1 MTYTVLRLLLI
12 AVPLVILLLLRVPWW
27 LSAIIAA
34 VIGLCLSYLL
44 LGSSRDKVSS
54 EIYAAR
60 TRKAAVPADDEAE
73 DSVVDAVQ
81 ADGTASNRSA
91 APSAAP
97 SDAAQSDVAQSGRS
111 EGERESEEESI
122 RESRDSG

>member
-12 AVPLVILLLLRVPWW
+12 AVPLVILLVLRVPWW

-34 VIGLCLSYLL
+34 VVGLCLSYLL
-44 LGSSRDKVSS
+44 LGSSRDKVSA

-60 TRKAAVPADDEAE
+60 KRKAAVPADDDAE
-73 DSVVDAVQ
+73 DSMV
-81 ADGTASNRSA
+81 
-91 APSAAP
+91 
-97 SDAAQSDVAQSGRS
+97 DAAQTDSAGSATAVSS
-111 EGERESEEESI
+111 EAEREAKEESI

>member
-1 MTYTVLRLLLI
+1 MKSLPPWVTYTVLRLLLI
-12 AVPLVILLLLRVPWW
+12 AVPLVILLLLQVPWW

-34 VIGLCLSYLL
+34 VVGLCLSYLL

-73 DSVVDAVQ
+73 DSVVDA
-81 ADGTASNRSA
+81 ASQQP
-91 APSAAP
+91 APP
-97 SDAAQSDVAQSGRS
+97 VTRS
-111 EGERESEEESI
+111 EAERESEEESI
-122 RESRDSG
+122 RESRDSS